1 MIIYDITL
9 MPVGLRP
16 DIWHQL
22 SKEGIVI
29 YDSTLTGNMPFKTEA
44 DSISLIDISSMGEEG
59 IKLLSDY
66 INKENDKLDASQ
78 SEANKIAQENNLKLI
93 AYLKKINDGKE

>member
-44 DSISLIDISSMGEEG
+44 DSISLIDISSMTDEAIG
-59 IKLLSDY
+59 LLSDY

-93 AYLKKINDGKE
+93 AYLKKINDEK

>member
-1 MIIYDITL
+1 MIIYDISL

-22 SKEGIVI
+22 SQEGIVL
-29 YDSTLTGNMPFKTEA
+29 YDSTLTGNVPFKTDT
-44 DSISLIDISSMGEEG
+44 DSISLIDIGSMTEEG

-66 INKENDKLDASQ
+66 INKENDKLDADQ
-78 SEANKIAQENNLKLI
+78 SEANNIARENNTKLI